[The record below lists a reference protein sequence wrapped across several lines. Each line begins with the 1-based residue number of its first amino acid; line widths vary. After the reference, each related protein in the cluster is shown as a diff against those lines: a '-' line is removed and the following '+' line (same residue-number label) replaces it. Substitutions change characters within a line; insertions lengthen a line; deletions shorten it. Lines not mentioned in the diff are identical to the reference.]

1 LLDLGGVIPPS
12 SSLEKGGRGSWEHL
26 LRLSP
31 QLGNWGVL
39 GSEEVEVAAGA
50 DLVRACFFCAVF
62 LFASAWD
69 G

>member
-1 LLDLGGVIPPS
+1 M
-12 SSLEKGGRGSWEHL
+12 

-31 QLGNWGVL
+31 QLGTWGGL

-50 DLVRACFFCAVF
+50 DLVRACFFYAVF